1 METDNVA
8 QLVSTGHL
16 PGWDDVE
23 SLVQAAYRRYSLNHD
38 GTVADYIPVLAEID
52 PDLFG
57 ICVAQVDGGVL
68 HSAGDVDTEFSI
80 QSISK
85 AFVYALV
92 CEEFGHGTVRE
103 RIGVN
108 NTGLPFNS
116 VVAIEL
122 NDGHPMNPMVNAG
135 AIATTAL
142 IPEPRPPKSGNG
154 SGWACPNS
162 QAVHWNSTGWC
173 TSQNQKPINAIARS
187 RGCWKA
193 MGGWSS
199 TRSTSSMSTRNNAH
213 CASPPATSPSWVQL
227 SRMAVLTRAPENT
240 WCRPKY
246 AVTRWRSLRRT
257 GSMNAPASGFS
268 KSGFRANLKLP
279 AES

>member
-1 METDNVA
+1 METDDVA

-23 SLVQAAYRRYSLNHD
+23 SLVQAAYRRYSLNRD

-57 ICVAQVDGGVL
+57 ICVAQVDGAAL

-142 IPEPRPPKSGNG
+142 IPGATPAEQWERIRLGLSQFAGRPLELDG
-154 SGWACPNS
+154 
-162 QAVHWNSTGWC
+162 AVYQSESET
-173 TSQNQKPINAIARS
+173 NQRNRAIARLLES
-187 RGCWKA
+187 YGRVEFNPLDVVDVYTKQCALRVTAGDLA
-193 MGGWSS
+193 VMG
-199 TRSTSSMSTRNNAH
+199 
-213 CASPPATSPSWVQL
+213 ATLP
-227 SRMAVLTRAPENT
+227 
-240 WCRPKY
+240 
-246 AVTRWRSLRRT
+246 WRR
-257 GSMNAPASGFS
+257 
-268 KSGFRANLKLP
+268 
-279 AES
+279 